1 MGYSPWGHKESDMT
15 ERLHFHFHLEF
26 TIQWRRRILKSKQRQ
41 HLPVYRECYE
51 VDSCGGRGREP
62 SLCRL
67 VLAYAREITN
77 GYLKIE
83 KNPRTGKKSMCKG
96 PGWER
101 AC

>member
-1 MGYSPWGHKESDMT
+1 MRWTVVVVVAGN
-15 ERLHFHFHLEF
+15 LHY
-26 TIQWRRRILKSKQRQ
+26 
-41 HLPVYRECYE
+41 VG
-51 VDSCGGRGREP
+51 V
-62 SLCRL
+62 